1 MISRKPRLP
10 KSPDLVLSDLQITL
24 MRVFWSR
31 SSASASAAEVVAE
44 LRATRPLAHTTVATL
59 LSRLEKRGLLLAI
72 REGRQVAYRAAVSQ
86 QDVRRSMV
94 SALLA
99 GLFDGEARGLLSHLV
114 DQRSIGADELAEI
127 RTALARKGRS

>member
-1 MISRKPRLP
+1 VISRKPRLP

-31 SSASASAAEVVAE
+31 PSASAAEVVAE
-44 LRATRPLAHTTVATL
+44 LRSTRPLAHTTVATL
-59 LSRLEKRGLLLAI
+59 LSRLEKRGLLQAI
-72 REGRQVAYRAAVSQ
+72 REGRQVTYRAAVSQ

-94 SALLA
+94 SALLT

-127 RTALARKGRS
+127 RAALARKGRS

>member
-1 MISRKPRLP
+1 MISRKPRPP

-31 SSASASAAEVVAE
+31 TSASAAEVVAE

-59 LSRLEKRGLLLAI
+59 LSRLEKRGLLFAI
-72 REGRQVAYRAAVSQ
+72 REGRQVSYRAAVSQ

>member
-1 MISRKPRLP
+1 MTSRKPPRP
-10 KSPDLVLSDLQITL
+10 KPGDLVLSDLQLML
-24 MRVFWSR
+24 MRVFWSKP
-31 SSASASAAEVVAE
+31 SATAAEVVAD
-44 LRATRPLAHTTVATL
+44 LRTSRPLAHTTVATL
-59 LSRLEKRGLLLAI
+59 LSRLEKRGLLVAD
-72 REGRQVAYRAAVSQ
+72 REGRQVSYRAAVSR

-127 RTALARKGRS
+127 RAALARKGRQ

>member
-1 MISRKPRLP
+1 VISRKPRLP
-10 KSPDLVLSDLQITL
+10 KSPNLVLSDLQIAL

-31 SSASASAAEVVAE
+31 PSASAAEVVAE

-59 LSRLEKRGLLLAI
+59 LSRLEKRGLLIAI
-72 REGRQVAYRAAVSQ
+72 REGRNVAYRAAVSR

-94 SALLA
+94 SSLLA

-127 RTALARKGRS
+127 RAALARKGRS

>member
-1 MISRKPRLP
+1 
-10 KSPDLVLSDLQITL
+10 LSDLQITL

-31 SSASASAAEVVAE
+31 PSASAAEVVAE

>member
-1 MISRKPRLP
+1 VTSGKPRLP
-10 KSPDLVLSDLQITL
+10 KSSDLVLSDLQLML
-24 MRVFWSR
+24 MRVIWSR
-31 SSASASAAEVVAE
+31 SSASAADVVAD
-44 LRATRPLAHTTVATL
+44 LRATKPLAHTTVATL
-59 LSRLEKRGLLLAI
+59 LSRLEKRGLLTAV
-72 REGRQVAYRAAVSQ
+72 RDGRQVSYRAAVSR

-114 DQRSIGADELAEI
+114 DQRHIGADELAEI

>member
-1 MISRKPRLP
+1 MTTRKPLRP
-10 KSPDLVLSDLQITL
+10 KPDDLALSDLQLML

-31 SSASASAAEVVAE
+31 PSATAAEVVAD
-44 LRATRPLAHTTVATL
+44 LRTSRPLAHTTVATL
-59 LSRLEKRGLLLAI
+59 LSRLEKRGLLAAD
-72 REGRQVAYRAAVSQ
+72 REGRQVSYRAAVSRQ
-86 QDVRRSMV
+86 EVRRSMV

-114 DQRSIGADELAEI
+114 DQRSIGPDELAEI

>member
-1 MISRKPRLP
+1 VISRKPRLP
-10 KSPDLVLSDLQITL
+10 KSPDLVLSDLQIAL

-31 SSASASAAEVVAE
+31 PSASAAEVVAE

-59 LSRLEKRGLLLAI
+59 LSRLEKRGLLIAI
-72 REGRQVAYRAAVSQ
+72 REGRNVAYRAAVSR

-127 RTALARKGRS
+127 RAALARKGRS

>member
-1 MISRKPRLP
+1 VISRKPRPP

-31 SSASASAAEVVAE
+31 PSASAAEVVAE

>member
-1 MISRKPRLP
+1 MTSGKPRLP
-10 KSPDLVLSDLQITL
+10 KSSDLVLSDLQLML
-24 MRVFWSR
+24 MRVIWSR
-31 SSASASAAEVVAE
+31 SSASAADVVAD
-44 LRATRPLAHTTVATL
+44 LRATKPLAHTTVATL
-59 LSRLEKRGLLLAI
+59 LSRLEKRGLLTAV
-72 REGRQVAYRAAVSQ
+72 RDGRQVSYRAAVSR

-114 DQRSIGADELAEI
+114 DQRHIGADELAEI

>member
-1 MISRKPRLP
+1 MTGRKPRLS
-10 KSPDLVLSDLQITL
+10 KSNDFVLSDLQLAL

-31 SSASASAAEVVAE
+31 PSASAAEVVAE

-59 LSRLEKRGLLLAI
+59 LSRLEKRGLLIAT
-72 REGRQVAYRAAVSQ
+72 REGRQIAYRAAVTQ
-86 QDVRRSMV
+86 QAVRRSMV

-114 DQRSIGADELAEI
+114 DQRHIGADELTEI
-127 RTALARKGRS
+127 RAALARKGRT